1 MLFNVR
7 YEIAV
12 SEMMEC
18 DIGEGSLEMTIRLE
32 FAKLDPD
39 DDGYLTIQQCDTA
52 LKHCKKLNLTPFQI
66 HVLLGMSDCD
76 GDGVVAYKEFSK
88 IIEEFINENF
98 KFEDMVKKK
107 DLYEANKHNFAKNH
121 P

>member
-1 MLFNVR
+1 
-7 YEIAV
+7 
-12 SEMMEC
+12 
-18 DIGEGSLEMTIRLE
+18 
-32 FAKLDPD
+32 
-39 DDGYLTIQQCDTA
+39 
-52 LKHCKKLNLTPFQI
+52 
-66 HVLLGMSDCD
+66 MSDCD

>member
-12 SEMMEC
+12 SEMMES
-18 DIGEGSLEMTIRLE
+18 DIGEGSLEMTIRQE
-32 FAKLDPD
+32 FAKHDPD
-39 DDGYLTIQQCDTA
+39 DDGYLTIQQCDHA

-76 GDGVVAYKEFSK
+76 GNGIVPYKEFAK

-98 KFEDMVKKK
+98 KFVDMVKKK
-107 DLYEANKHNFAKNH
+107 DLYEANKHEFAKSH